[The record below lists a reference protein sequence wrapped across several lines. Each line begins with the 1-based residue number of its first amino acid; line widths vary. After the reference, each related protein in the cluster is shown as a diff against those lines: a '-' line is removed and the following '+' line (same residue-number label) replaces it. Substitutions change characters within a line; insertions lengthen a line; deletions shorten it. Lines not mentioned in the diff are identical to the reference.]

1 MKDFLDTEVYVGDVV
16 VITEPYYHNFVRGVI
31 VKFTPKGVKV
41 KYHRFCSNS
50 DAETFV
56 GEGGFIKVEGESK

>member
-1 MKDFLDTEVYVGDVV
+1 MKDYLNKEVQVGDEV
-16 VITEPYYHNFVRGVI
+16 VITEPYYHNFARGVI

-41 KYHRFCSNS
+41 KYYRFCSDS

-56 GEGGFIKVEGESK
+56 GEGGFIKVNGE